1 MNNKRVVYIIK
12 TNDENRQYVKT
23 VSPDEHSAGL
33 TNDNYGAY
41 GAVFFTNNIFAA
53 LQFPNIEMA
62 YRAIKGTYE
71 KLMTSDNTG
80 YLLNFPTE
88 YRPMKLEITFTE
100 EEVLTAV

>member
-1 MNNKRVVYIIK
+1 
-12 TNDENRQYVKT
+12 
-23 VSPDEHSAGL
+23 
-33 TNDNYGAY
+33 
-41 GAVFFTNNIFAA
+41 
-53 LQFPNIEMA
+53 MA